1 MALRPTV
8 GGAGDLL
15 MEDFFTI
22 VLLLLLPLALLLLL
36 LVAVLALPVGVT
48 NVTAPALDPIEPN

>member
-1 MALRPTV
+1 
-8 GGAGDLL
+8 

-36 LVAVLALPVGVT
+36 LVAVLELPVGVT

>member
-1 MALRPTV
+1 
-8 GGAGDLL
+8 

-22 VLLLLLPLALLLLL
+22 VLLMLEPLPPMLLL

-48 NVTAPALDPIEPN
+48 NVTAPALEPIEPN